1 MTARGFSPAETVGQ
15 DSVGQ
20 DSCPLLRGLL
30 RSDCGRAARP
40 RREAEPLPT
49 RAAARRS
56 VRMFLRSGAV
66 HLRRSEDDVSVE
78 AGQMSEDDTDL
89 ERLAKSQLLVGLLS
103 AFGVC
108 FAT

>member
-1 MTARGFSPAETVGQ
+1 MS
-15 DSVGQ
+15 
-20 DSCPLLRGLL
+20 LR
-30 RSDCGRAARP
+30 P
-40 RREAEPLPT
+40 
-49 RAAARRS
+49 
-56 VRMFLRSGAV
+56 GAV

>member
-1 MTARGFSPAETVGQ
+1 
-15 DSVGQ
+15 
-20 DSCPLLRGLL
+20 
-30 RSDCGRAARP
+30 
-40 RREAEPLPT
+40 
-49 RAAARRS
+49 
-56 VRMFLRSGAV
+56 MFLRSGAV

-89 ERLAKSQLLVGLLS
+89 ERLAKGQFLVGLLS